1 MSASPFP
8 LRLLKRM
15 SEPSAPAY
23 KSTSSTIQ
31 NTEVTVKQGD
41 ITKETVSD
49 SITQTLLYFIWFEFL
64 YLIIKSFIYA
74 LLVLQFKL
82 FPFKFKYTFLN
93 NGYIFKSC
101 TFFIFYWT
109 PINCILNFLSFVE
122 LLVIVYRI
130 ESLVTKYPFKADVI
144 VNVVGPDLDFQ
155 KSVISKFICKA
166 GGSALVKVC
175 ILYN

>member
-1 MSASPFP
+1 MLCANVLRIFLINDKIQYSPFAVFLFITKCHVFYASRRVPMSASPFP

-49 SITQTLLYFIWFEFL
+49 SITQTLLYFICFEFL

-74 LLVLQFKL
+74 LLGLQFKL

-93 NGYIFKSC
+93 NGYIFK
-101 TFFIFYWT
+101 FVLYVFLYFI
-109 PINCILNFLSFVE
+109 E
-122 LLVIVYRI
+122 RLLIVYLI
-130 ESLVTKYPFKADVI
+130 F
-144 VNVVGPDLDFQ
+144 
-155 KSVISKFICKA
+155 
-166 GGSALVKVC
+166 
-175 ILYN
+175 

>member
-1 MSASPFP
+1 MVTTYKRRNSNLHALCQCITYFPYQRQNTVFAVCRILIHYKMPCFYASRRVPMSASPFP

-49 SITQTLLYFIWFEFL
+49 SITQTLLYFICFEFL

-74 LLVLQFKL
+74 LLGLQFKL

-93 NGYIFKSC
+93 NGYIFK
-101 TFFIFYWT
+101 FVLYVFY
-109 PINCILNFLSFVE
+109 ILLN
-122 LLVIVYRI
+122 
-130 ESLVTKYPFKADVI
+130 D
-144 VNVVGPDLDFQ
+144 
-155 KSVISKFICKA
+155 C
-166 GGSALVKVC
+166 
-175 ILYN
+175 